1 MASGFQPHGAAGG
14 AQSAPGGSLEFMSFG
29 SSNSNYSNY
38 SAYGGGSGSSAPPG
52 QGGAGGGNGWGA
64 QTGVGS
70 GSSGAGA
77 GWGGGFGGAMG
88 FGDSG
93 PSFGGGVADEP
104 PLLEELGIDPGQ
116 IVRRTVAMLN
126 PMKRAP
132 VEAAGDD
139 DVAGPLLFALLMG
152 AAHLMRGRLHFGYI
166 LGWSS
171 MSTFAMYWLI
181 NQLAN
186 DHKGEGLHLYRCG
199 SILGYCMLPVVAL
212 AASAVVL
219 PAGAATTVV
228 AALAVTWCASKATTQ
243 FMRSLPHSEGKRM
256 VVAYPCV
263 LVYSLFALLSVY

>member
-14 AQSAPGGSLEFMSFG
+14 AQSAPGGGLEFMSFG
-29 SSNSNYSNY
+29 SSNSNYPNY
-38 SAYGGGSGSSAPPG
+38 SAYGGGSGSNAPPG
-52 QGGAGGGNGWGA
+52 SGGGGNGWGA
-64 QTGVGS
+64 QTGDRGS
-70 GSSGAGA
+70 GGSGA

-88 FGDSG
+88 FGNPG
-93 PSFGGGVADEP
+93 PSFSGGVEDEP

-132 VEAAGDD
+132 GAAGDD
-139 DVAGPLLFALLMG
+139 DIAGPLLFALLMG

-186 DHKGEGLHLYRCG
+186 DQRGEGLQLYRCG
-199 SILGYCMLPVVAL
+199 SILGYCMLPVVLLAAL
-212 AASAVVL
+212 ATFL
-219 PAGAATTVV
+219 PAGAATWIV
-228 AALAVTWCASKATTQ
+228 AAVLVLWCASKATTQ